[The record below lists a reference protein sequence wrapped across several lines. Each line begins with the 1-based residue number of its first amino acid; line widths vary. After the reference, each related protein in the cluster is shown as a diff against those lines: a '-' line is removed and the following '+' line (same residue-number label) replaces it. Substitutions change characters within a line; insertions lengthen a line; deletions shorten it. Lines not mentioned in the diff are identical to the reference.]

1 MGGAS
6 ASPICLKNMS
16 KKNKKL
22 KKNAKNIGGTV
33 LPTGV
38 DLDPNNDFTLI
49 EDKEKGQ
56 EAYYK
61 GDQVPYLDYM
71 GELAEREART
81 NGGKDVYRNAS
92 LGMFSGVSFD
102 KNGKII
108 KS

>member
-1 MGGAS
+1 MGDVS
-6 ASPICLKNMS
+6 DITHIINDMS
-16 KKNKKL
+16 KKL

-38 DLDPNNDFTLI
+38 DLDPNKDFTLI
-49 EDKEKGQ
+49 EDDAKGQ

-61 GDQVPYLDYM
+61 GKQVPYLDYM

-92 LGMFSGVSFD
+92 LGMFGGVSFD
-102 KNGKII
+102 KDGKII

>member
-1 MGGAS
+1 M
-6 ASPICLKNMS
+6 P
-16 KKNKKL
+16 KKL

-33 LPTGV
+33 LPTGI
-38 DLDPNNDFTLI
+38 DLDPNKDLTLI
-49 EDKEKGQ
+49 KDEVKGQ

-61 GDQVPYLDYM
+61 GKQIPYLDYM

-92 LGMFSGVSFD
+92 LGTFSGVSFD

-108 KS
+108 R

>member
-1 MGGAS
+1 M
-6 ASPICLKNMS
+6 P
-16 KKNKKL
+16 KKSKKL
-22 KKNAKNIGGTV
+22 KKNAKNIGGTI
-33 LPTGV
+33 LPTGI

-49 EDKEKGQ
+49 ENDKKGQ

-61 GDQVPYLDYM
+61 GKQVPYLDYM

-102 KNGKII
+102 EDGKII

>member
-1 MGGAS
+1 M
-6 ASPICLKNMS
+6 P
-16 KKNKKL
+16 KKSKKL
-22 KKNAKNIGGTV
+22 KKNAKNIGGTI
-33 LPTGV
+33 LPTGI

-49 EDKEKGQ
+49 ENDKKGQ

-61 GDQVPYLDYM
+61 GKQVPYLDYM

-102 KNGKII
+102 EDGNII
-108 KS
+108 KT

>member
-1 MGGAS
+1 MGGVS
-6 ASPICLKNMS
+6 ASPILLNKMS
-16 KKNKKL
+16 KRVKKL
-22 KKNAKNIGGTV
+22 KKNSKNIGGTV

-38 DLDPNNDFTLI
+38 DLDPNNDLTLI
-49 EDKEKGQ
+49 KDDVKGQ

-61 GDQVPYLDYM
+61 GKQVPYLDYM

-92 LGMFSGVSFD
+92 LGTFSGVSFD

-108 KS
+108 R